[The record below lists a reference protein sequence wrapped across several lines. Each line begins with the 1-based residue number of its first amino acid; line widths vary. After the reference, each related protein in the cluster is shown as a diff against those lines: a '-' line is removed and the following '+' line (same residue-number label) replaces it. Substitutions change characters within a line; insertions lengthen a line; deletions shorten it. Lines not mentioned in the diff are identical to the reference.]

1 MGLAEGRKWL
11 VQGSDEMAELE
22 ADASMRVGGGKCT
35 IKETRFGDSGRV
47 DGSFQSAFNSP
58 HQTGP
63 AVCWSGGT

>member
-1 MGLAEGRKWL
+1 MR
-11 VQGSDEMAELE
+11 EMAELE
-22 ADASMRVGGGKCT
+22 ADTSMRVGEGKFT

-63 AVCWSGGT
+63 AVYWSGGT